1 MVRNNRRKAFTIVEL
16 VIVIAVIAILAA
28 VMIPTFTGIIKR
40 ANISADQQLAA
51 SINTQLSIYK
61 ADGNKIETEADLL
74 NALKSDEDFT
84 AHLNPK
90 SAKHGYHYWYNAEK
104 QTVELMANE
113 DVLNTVQQQSLN
125 AGGDGVAEAAFN
137 PLDFAHAAP
146 RTIVPGFYFLDQIG
160 ENENVIAEVFNTLAN
175 MSNLTKT
182 EYKGAI
188 DALTAV
194 KGENKGLA
202 DKVLERISK
211 TAIMTDKGVFINTT
225 EDIIEYIYVPANVE
239 NKADYYLSHT
249 INHTNDDATVKDLA
263 TITTKVEGSVIEI
276 PENVKVAE
284 GSFTGFGAITLLV
297 DVKEDKITNLKDVL
311 SAGAVAENAAVRVNG
326 ANYTIV
332 GNKVYQGETYMQG
345 ADLLYKNPVTNFEIA
360 ADNKE
365 NNIITIVVQ
374 NEDNTTETNHYIAFS
389 KIKNVESPINLVL
402 NAKNF
407 EGTPNVNT
415 PVYEEVV
422 WSEKTDVDGV
432 SIDPKTGKVEFAI
445 DPETGKVKFN
455 ADTITFKASA
465 KAVNEGKVER
475 EFTVKVLRLF
485 SAEIGFAED
494 GSGKATLTNKF
505 ENGAFKP
512 TVLESNN
519 LFVGIYADENGAITT
534 KAKFAVPTNFIY
546 AYQNNTVTLSDEQEH
561 YEKLGIN
568 KDEITASIAVNNQT
582 YFEFDDNQ
590 YLTLKNIGTLNG
602 GSVTQYVVVTVS
614 DGTSTFTGDVG
625 FTLNDNTNS
634 PVTDA
639 FPEYK
644 QESSYVYKVGNS
656 TTKTLPLNEL
666 FEKKATNTG
675 DLSNHYLFVFADN
688 VEQGDG
694 YYWRPLKEYSLADL
708 SQINFGDSAY
718 TVGAKYWLMIG
729 EKEVLNGV
737 VGVSTNG
744 TVTNKVR
751 VEVVAGDNIT
761 AADFTDL
768 ESTTTHAQKTFATN
782 VVLHDNLEYKGYS
795 NKPVIVLSSGADLY
809 ANYFTIS
816 AKKFYDYEASVS
828 DGYSFIKTTANSTIN
843 NLILDGPVYPEIAS
857 PNANYFCFGIITE
870 GAGNVINNSYLFGF
884 LSPVRVHG
892 NVAITINNTVLE
904 GGTWSNL
911 WINTANTVNLNN
923 VTTIQNHITGY
934 KPTLDVDN
942 KFDEANMKIL
952 GMGIYIN
959 DDLADRTTDENADT
973 VEVTINLNSVTQYNW
988 VSQNM
993 TGFGGNVD
1001 LAKSLVFNEN
1011 NSYSAFYHKVGEVD
1025 YVNAAIVYQCAD
1037 FSVVEAN
1044 NLLTGYKWKE
1054 SSTAKWAIEKVLG
1067 ASKVAAKNMPTII
1080 VNDTSNTINGSNIT
1094 YNSLG
1099 KKDNEFRIEGSKLS
1113 ALTAVLGDLAGA
1125 LEGVLDGYRFGVDV
1139 WAASPKHPDTGVC
1152 NACLD
1157 KFNAN
1162 VFSTFNP
1169 VSNYNE

>member
-40 ANISADQQLAA
+40 ANISADEQLAA

-61 ADGNKIETEADLL
+61 AEGNKIETEADLIK
-74 NALKSDEDFT
+74 ALTSDEDFT

-90 SAKHGYHYWYNAEK
+90 SAKHGYHYWYNAET

-113 DVLNTVQQQSLN
+113 DALETVQQQSLN
-125 AGGDGVAEAAFN
+125 AGGNGANVG
-137 PLDFAHAAP
+137 FAHASP
-146 RTIVPGFYFLDQIG
+146 RSIVPGLYFLDQIG
-160 ENENVIAEVFNTLAN
+160 ENENVIAEAFDTLAK
-175 MSNLTKT
+175 MSTKT
-182 EYKGAI
+182 KADYQSAITNLEALANAKKG
-188 DALTAV
+188 DNKALAKAVLDRLAKTAV
-194 KGENKGLA
+194 
-202 DKVLERISK
+202 
-211 TAIMTDKGVFINTT
+211 MTDKGAFINTPAENPT
-225 EDIIEYIYVPANVE
+225 INYIYIPANQTG
-239 NKADYYLSHT
+239 NADYYLSHT
-249 INHTNDDATVKDLA
+249 VNHANDQVVVKDLLA
-263 TITTKVEGSVIEI
+263 IANVSGSIEI
-276 PENVKVAE
+276 PTGVKVAE
-284 GSFTGFGAITLLV
+284 GSLAGFGAVTVLV
-297 DVKEDKITNLKDVL
+297 DVEGGVTNLKNVF
-311 SAGAVAENAAVRVNG
+311 SAGAVANTAAVLIDG
-326 ANYTIV
+326 AAYIIDGHEVKLNNEVVTTL
-332 GNKVYQGETYMQG
+332 TYR
-345 ADLLYKNPVTNFEIA
+345 NPVTDFAISA
-360 ADNKE
+360 GG
-365 NNIITIVVQ
+365 NIIDIAV
-374 NEDNTTETNHYIAFS
+374 EGEGMNHYIALD
-389 KIKNVESPINLVL
+389 KIKNVDAPIQLTLGAGSFAGTVENL
-402 NAKNF
+402 
-407 EGTPNVNT
+407 
-415 PVYEEVV
+415 PVYEDVV
-422 WSEKTDVDGV
+422 WSTETTGVHVDEKGV
-432 SIDPKTGKVEFAI
+432 VT
-445 DPETGKVKFN
+445 FN
-455 ADTITFKASA
+455 GDFNTDTITFKASA

-602 GSVTQYVVVTVS
+602 GSVTQYVAVTVS

-634 PVTDA
+634 PVIDA

-688 VEQGDG
+688 VEQDDG

-718 TVGAKYWLMIG
+718 TVGTKYWLMIG

-737 VGVSTNG
+737 VVVSTNG

-768 ESTTTHAQKTFATN
+768 DSETTHAQKTFATN

-795 NKPVIVLSSGADLY
+795 NKPVIVLNSGADLY

-843 NLILDGPVYPEIAS
+843 HLILDGPVYPEIAS

-892 NVAITINNTVLE
+892 NVTITINNTVLE

-911 WINTANTVNLNN
+911 WINTANEVNLNN

-934 KPTLDVDN
+934 KPTLDVGE

-959 DDLADRTTDENADT
+959 DDLADRTTDESADT
-973 VEVTINLNSVTQYNW
+973 VEITINLNSVTQYNW

-993 TGFGGNVD
+993 TGFGGNID

-1011 NSYSAFYHKVGEVD
+1011 NSYSAFYHKVGEVN

-1037 FSVVEAN
+1037 FSIVESN
-1044 NLLTGYKWKE
+1044 WTGGWRE
-1054 SSTAKWAIEKVLG
+1054 SSTAKWAIEQALG
-1067 ASKVAAKNMPTII
+1067 ASKAAAKNMPTII

-1113 ALTAVLGDLAGA
+1113 SLTAVLGDLAGA
-1125 LEGVLDGYRFGVDV
+1125 LEGLLNKYRFGVDV